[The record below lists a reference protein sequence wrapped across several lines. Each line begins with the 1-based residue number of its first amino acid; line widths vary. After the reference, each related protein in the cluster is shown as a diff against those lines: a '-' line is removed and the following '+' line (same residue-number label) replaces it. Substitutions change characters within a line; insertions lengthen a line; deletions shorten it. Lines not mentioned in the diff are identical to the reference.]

1 MNAARIGNN
10 TKNTN
15 SEALSHLGIFSCF
28 FCCLLF
34 FFKLNF
40 FSKNSLRN
48 NIRLSNS
55 LDADQVQHFVRVQ
68 TLCKS
73 YQEVTLVGKKLNVTA
88 ENIFDVIF

>member
-1 MNAARIGNN
+1 MNAVRIGNN

-15 SEALSHLGIFSCF
+15 SEALSHLGNFSCF
-28 FCCLLF
+28 FVVCY
-34 FFKLNF
+34 F
-40 FSKNSLRN
+40 FSNSTFFAKKSLRN

-55 LDADQVQHFVRVQ
+55 LDADQVQRFVRVQ